1 LWQNLEGRWVLCV
14 NDGTDRVK
22 NRIFYNGIKFYI
34 NQMPLMTILAEDEKF
49 GLAEK
54 AKSSDLLQ
62 IKSVKKS
69 PSKEVNVG
77 INCSNW
83 V

>member
-1 LWQNLEGRWVLCV
+1 
-14 NDGTDRVK
+14 
-22 NRIFYNGIKFYI
+22 
-34 NQMPLMTILAEDEKF
+34 MPLMTILAEDEKF

-69 PSKEVNVG
+69 PSKEANVG